1 MFAERRVQLIETMRA
16 LSDSSDADSSAAIFV
31 SARETPRNSDVDYEF
46 RQESTF
52 YYLTGFD
59 EPDTVILIRPGA
71 EAPFIMFVRP
81 HDPQMAIWV
90 GARAGTDGALQHYGA
105 DEAYPIDELEA
116 RLPPLLA
123 QVEHLYYTL
132 GSDDEVDTLVSEHVA
147 NRRQQAQR
155 GGPRLADLRDPGP
168 ILEQMRLLKS
178 ESEVAS
184 LTRAIAITGHG
195 FDAAFRLTRPGLHE
209 YEVQAALEAEFRRLG
224 SPRNGYPSIVAAAHD
239 SCILHYTTNRKQIH
253 DGDLLLIDAG
263 AEVDYYTA
271 DVTRTWPA
279 NGRFTPEQRAVY
291 DIVLEAERAGI
302 AASQPGAHF
311 DHPHNAAVRILT
323 QGLVDL
329 KILEGDIDA
338 LIEDDAYRP
347 FYMHSTSH
355 WLGMDVHD
363 VGRYRDSEDSVE
375 LIPGMCFTV
384 EPGLY
389 LSPDDENIPQPLRG
403 IGIRIEDD
411 ILITADG
418 HNNLSEHIP
427 TDPDALESIVGSSQN

>member
-1 MFAERRVQLIETMRA
+1 MFTERRAQLMETMRA
-16 LSDSSDADSSAAIFV
+16 ESDSSAAIFV
-31 SARETPRNSDVDYEF
+31 SARQTSRNSDVDYEF
-46 RQESTF
+46 RQNSTF

-59 EPDTVILIRPGA
+59 EPDTVALLRPGA
-71 EAPFIMFVRP
+71 EAPFILFVRP
-81 HDPQMAIWV
+81 HDPQMAVWV
-90 GARAGTDGALQHYGA
+90 GARAGVNGALEHYGV
-105 DEAYPIDELEA
+105 DEAYPIDKLDEC
-116 RLPPLLA
+116 LPRLLA
-123 QVEHLYYTL
+123 QVEHLYYPL
-132 GSDDEVDTLVSEHVA
+132 GDDDELDLLVSQHLA
-147 NRRQQAQR
+147 SRRGMAQR
-155 GGPRLADLRDPGP
+155 GGPRLAGLRDPRS
-168 ILEQMRLLKS
+168 IVEQMRLLKS

-184 LTRAIAITGHG
+184 LSRATAITGQG
-195 FDAAFRLTRPGLHE
+195 FDAALRLTRPGLHE
-209 YEVQAALEAEFRRLG
+209 YEVQAAMEAEFRRLG

-271 DVTRTWPA
+271 DITRTWPA

-291 DIVLEAERAGI
+291 DIVLEAQRAGI
-302 AASQPGAHF
+302 AVARPGARF
-311 DHPHNAAVRILT
+311 DDTHRTTVRVLT

-329 KILEGDIDA
+329 KILEGDIDS
-338 LIEDDAYRP
+338 LIEDDAYHP

-363 VGRYRDSEDSVE
+363 VGRYRDAEGSVE
-375 LIPGMCFTV
+375 LRPGMCFTV

-389 LSPDDENIPQPLRG
+389 LAPDNEDIPEPLRG

-427 TDPDALESIVGSSQN
+427 TDPDTLETIVGSG

>member
-1 MFAERRVQLIETMRA
+1 MFAERRAQLIETMRVQ
-16 LSDSSDADSSAAIFV
+16 SDSSAAIFV
-31 SARETPRNSDVDYEF
+31 SAREIPRNSDVDYEF

-81 HDPQMAIWV
+81 HDPQVAIWV
-90 GARAGTDGALQHYGA
+90 GARAGTDGALEHYGA
-105 DEAYPIDELEA
+105 DEAYPIDELEE
-116 RLPPLLA
+116 RFPSLLA

-132 GSDDEVDTLVSEHVA
+132 GSDNEVDTLVSQHVA
-147 NRRQQAQR
+147 SRRQQAQR
-155 GGPRLADLRDPGP
+155 GGSRLADLRDPGP
-168 ILEQMRLLKS
+168 IIEQMRLIKS

-184 LTRAIAITGHG
+184 LTRAVAITGRG
-195 FDAAFRLTRPGLHE
+195 FDAALRLTKPSLHE

-224 SPRNGYPSIVAAAHD
+224 SQRNGYPSIVAAAHD
-239 SCILHYTTNRKQIH
+239 ACILHYTTNRKQIH

-291 DIVLEAERAGI
+291 DVVLEAQRAGI

-311 DHPHNAAVRILT
+311 DDVHHTTVRVLT

-329 KILEGDIDA
+329 KILDGDVDA

-363 VGRYRDSEDSVE
+363 VGRYRDSENSVE
-375 LIPGMCFTV
+375 LILGMCFTV

-389 LSPDDENIPQPLRG
+389 LAPDNENIPEALRG

-418 HNNLSEHIP
+418 HNNLSEQIP
-427 TDPDALESIVGSSQN
+427 TDPDVLESIIGSS